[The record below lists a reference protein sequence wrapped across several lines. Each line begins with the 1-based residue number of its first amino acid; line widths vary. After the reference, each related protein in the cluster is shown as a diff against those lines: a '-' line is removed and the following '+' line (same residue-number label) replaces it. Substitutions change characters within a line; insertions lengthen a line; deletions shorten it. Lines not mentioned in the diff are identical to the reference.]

1 MKQQNNK
8 GFSLV
13 ELMIVIAII
22 AILAAIAIP
31 MYGSYTRDANLSSA
45 QQAAAQARSLAL
57 AEDPTGQNF
66 DPNDNGTGTVAD
78 RIGALTNDT
87 VTDISVVGNNSFTI
101 ELNEANL
108 PGPSSEECDIKYTA
122 EDNKWVIDNGG
133 PEGEPCDQEL
143 FEKMKGSMEEGIK
156 PQ

>member
-45 QQAAAQARSLAL
+45 QQAAAQARSIAL
-57 AEDPTGQNF
+57 SEDPTGQNF
-66 DPNDNGTGTVAD
+66 DSVDSVGD

-87 VTDISVVGNNSFTI
+87 VESISVDDESNNSFTI
-101 ELNEANL
+101 ELNQANL
-108 PGPSSEECDIKYTA
+108 PGDSSETCDITYTA
-122 EDNKWVIDNGG
+122 EDSKWVITNVGDD
-133 PEGEPCDQEL
+133 CDDEVVDTL
-143 FEKMKGSMEEGIK
+143 AGSMEVDDDDSTD
-156 PQ
+156 